1 MFVCNKFQKTR
12 SLEKCQISEERD
24 SGTTRQST
32 MKEMR
37 KGFKSDRILAEKG
50 DTARRTNQLGP
61 TFCTQSLDSQLLE
74 NKIYYLNKPCE
85 VEAIKAKVPDPKFF
99 AFIPSLNKPTEE
111 PHEKEI
117 GDMKKNDVV

>member
-1 MFVCNKFQKTR
+1 MPVINSTKQF
-12 SLEKCQISEERD
+12 SHEKCQTTERKD
-24 SGTTRQST
+24 FEKIRQPT
-32 MKEMR
+32 KKETR
-37 KGFKSDRILAEKG
+37 KGLTSARIPAEKG